1 MRSSSHLK
9 KSRRGAYSIV
19 ESAVMTPF
27 LLMCG
32 YVTGIMTGGPIG
44 MSIALLVVI
53 LVLWRFLSR
62 RVSTEGHIVS
72 LYGWGPPRRF
82 SEVVEV
88 SAVRSEVGAAGLPVS
103 SVAVVLAGGQRVEL
117 GILRGIPILRFG
129 DVQARR
135 STAWLAGRLGMVQ
148 VDEDTWRLPPPEI
161 L

>member
-1 MRSSSHLK
+1 MAVAL
-9 KSRRGAYSIV
+9 IV
-19 ESAVMTPF
+19 
-27 LLMCG
+27 
-32 YVTGIMTGGPIG
+32 
-44 MSIALLVVI
+44 AL
-53 LVLWRFLSR
+53 LVLWRLAMC
-62 RVSTEGHIVS
+62 RVSTASHVVS
-72 LYGWGPPRRF
+72 LHNWARPRRF